1 MKAIEKLNVTADEFF
16 KEITDSIIGDIK
28 KTTNKSIHASQIK
41 PGLNYK
47 KVLPNQK
54 VLPNRFKG
62 NSEVTVRVLSCIPL
76 KEYSSVFESDVDR
89 TYVTYRIEN
98 ILEDGIE
105 ASYEESYETKK
116 GNGTISSQN
125 GLFGQKYLDKQS
137 FKKGKKLLKKIEDY
151 IIQHRDK

>member
-47 KVLPNQK
+47 KVLPN
-54 VLPNRFKG
+54 RFKG

-76 KEYSSVFESDVDR
+76 KEYPSVFESDVDR

-116 GNGTISSQN
+116 GNGTIRSQN

>member
-47 KVLPNQK
+47 KVLPN
-54 VLPNRFKG
+54 RFKG
-62 NSEVTVRVLSCIPL
+62 NSEVTVRALSCIPL

-116 GNGTISSQN
+116 EMVR
-125 GLFGQKYLDKQS
+125 FVRKMDCLDRNIWINKV
-137 FKKGKKLLKKIEDY
+137 LKRVKNY
-151 IIQHRDK
+151 

>member
-47 KVLPNQK
+47 KVLPN
-54 VLPNRFKG
+54 RFKG
-62 NSEVTVRVLSCIPL
+62 NSEVTVKVLSCIPL

-89 TYVTYRIEN
+89 
-98 ILEDGIE
+98 IE

-116 GNGTISSQN
+116 GNGTIRSQN

>member
-47 KVLPNQK
+47 K

-116 GNGTISSQN
+116 EMVR
-125 GLFGQKYLDKQS
+125 FVRKMDCLDRNIWINKV
-137 FKKGKKLLKKIEDY
+137 LKRVKNY
-151 IIQHRDK
+151 

>member
-47 KVLPNQK
+47 KVLPN
-54 VLPNRFKG
+54 RFKG
-62 NSEVTVRVLSCIPL
+62 NSEVTVKVLSCIPL

-89 TYVTYRIEN
+89 TYVIYRIEN

-116 GNGTISSQN
+116 EMVR
-125 GLFGQKYLDKQS
+125 FVRKMDCLDRNIWINKV
-137 FKKGKKLLKKIEDY
+137 LKRVKNY
-151 IIQHRDK
+151 

>member
-1 MKAIEKLNVTADEFF
+1 MKTIEKLNVTADEFF

-47 KVLPNQK
+47 K

-116 GNGTISSQN
+116 EMVR
-125 GLFGQKYLDKQS
+125 FVRKMDCLDRNIWINKV
-137 FKKGKKLLKKIEDY
+137 LKRVKNY
-151 IIQHRDK
+151 

>member
-47 KVLPNQK
+47 KVLPN
-54 VLPNRFKG
+54 RFKG
-62 NSEVTVRVLSCIPL
+62 NSEVTVKVLSCIPL

-98 ILEDGIE
+98 RI
-105 ASYEESYETKK
+105 YKT
-116 GNGTISSQN
+116 
-125 GLFGQKYLDKQS
+125 
-137 FKKGKKLLKKIEDY
+137 
-151 IIQHRDK
+151 R